1 MRVNE
6 NLSKNGIGVEV
17 SEFSLSDLTA
27 ENIDFLRAKWVEY
40 GLIVFPKLPLSHDE
54 FKDFA
59 LSFGEFGDDPFIS
72 SLPDYPN
79 IAEIKRSAK
88 EKATPFGGTWHSD
101 WSFMKKP
108 PSATLLHSKII
119 PPVGGNTLF
128 ANTEKAFAA
137 LPDEMKDKLR
147 NLKVIHSAKIPY
159 ADDGFYALEKEE
171 RSMKILPSKEA
182 KATFSHPMIKIHP
195 ETKKECLF
203 INPVYAINI
212 EDFSED
218 ESQELLWELYEHMIQ
233 DQFIYE
239 HIWNENMLIMWD
251 NRTVMHQATGG
262 YDGYDRLLHRI
273 TLAAL

>member
-1 MRVNE
+1 MRVSE

-17 SEFSLSDLTA
+17 SDFSLADLTR
-27 ENIDFLRAKWVEY
+27 ENISFLRSKWVEY

-59 LSFGEFGDDPFIS
+59 LSFGDFGDDPFIS

-79 IAEIKRSAK
+79 IAEIKRSAN

-128 ANTEKAFAA
+128 ANTEKSFAA
-137 LPDEMKDKLR
+137 LPEHMKNRLR

-182 KATFSHPMIKIHP
+182 KATFSHPMVKIHP
-195 ETKKECLF
+195 ETNKECLF
-203 INPVYAINI
+203 INPVYTINI
-212 EDFSED
+212 EGFSED
-218 ESQELLWELYEHMIQ
+218 ESQQLLWELYEHMIQ
-233 DQFIYE
+233 DKFVYE
-239 HIWNENMLIMWD
+239 HVWNEDMLIMWD

-273 TLAAL
+273 TLAAV

>member
-1 MRVNE
+1 MRVSE

-17 SEFSLSDLTA
+17 SDFSLSDLTE
-27 ENIDFLRAKWVEY
+27 ENITFLRSKWIEY

-59 LSFGEFGDDPFIS
+59 LSFGDFGDDPFIS

-79 IAEIKRSAK
+79 IAEIKRSAN

-128 ANTEKAFAA
+128 ANTERAFAA
-137 LPDEMKDKLR
+137 LPDKMKDKLR

-203 INPVYAINI
+203 INPVYTINI
-212 EDFSED
+212 EGFSED
-218 ESQELLWELYEHMIQ
+218 ESQQLLWELYEHMIQ
-233 DQFIYE
+233 DKFVYE
-239 HIWNENMLIMWD
+239 HVWNEDMLIMWD
-251 NRTVMHQATGG
+251 NRTVMHQASGG

-273 TLAAL
+273 TLAAV

>member
-1 MRVNE
+1 MRVSE

-17 SEFSLSDLTA
+17 TDFSLADLTE
-27 ENIDFLRAKWVEY
+27 ENISFLRSKWVEY

-59 LSFGEFGDDPFIS
+59 LSFGDFGDDPFIS

-79 IAEIKRSAK
+79 IAEIKRSAN

-101 WSFMKKP
+101 WSCMKKP

-128 ANTEKAFAA
+128 ANTEKSFAA
-137 LPDEMKDKLR
+137 LPEDMKNRLR

-182 KATFSHPMIKIHP
+182 KATFSHPMVKIHP
-195 ETKKECLF
+195 ETNKECLF
-203 INPVYAINI
+203 INPVYTINI
-212 EDFSED
+212 EGLSED
-218 ESQELLWELYEHMIQ
+218 ESQQLLWELYEHMIQ
-233 DQFIYE
+233 DKFVYE
-239 HIWNENMLIMWD
+239 HVWNEDMLIMWD

-273 TLAAL
+273 TLAAV

>member
-1 MRVNE
+1 MRVSE

-17 SEFSLSDLTA
+17 TDFSLTDLTR
-27 ENIDFLRAKWVEY
+27 ENISFLRSKWVEY

-59 LSFGEFGDDPFIS
+59 LRFGDFGDDPFIS
-72 SLPDYPN
+72 SLQDYPN
-79 IAEIKRSAK
+79 IAEIKRSAN

-128 ANTEKAFAA
+128 ANTEKSFAA
-137 LPDEMKDKLR
+137 LPEEMKNKLR
-147 NLKVIHSAKIPY
+147 KLKVIHSAKIPY

-182 KATFSHPMIKIHP
+182 KATFSHPMVKIHP
-195 ETKKECLF
+195 ETNKECLF
-203 INPVYAINI
+203 INPVYTINV
-212 EDFSED
+212 EGFSEE
-218 ESQELLWELYEHMIQ
+218 ESQQLLWELYEHMIQ
-233 DQFIYE
+233 DQFVYE
-239 HIWNENMLIMWD
+239 HVWHEDMLIMWD

-273 TLAAL
+273 TLAAV

>member
-1 MRVNE
+1 MRVSE
-6 NLSKNGIGVEV
+6 NLSKNGIGVQV
-17 SEFSLSDLTA
+17 TDFSLADLTE
-27 ENIDFLRAKWVEY
+27 ENISFLRSKWVDY
-40 GLIVFPKLPLSHDE
+40 GLIVFPELPLSHDE

-59 LSFGEFGDDPFIS
+59 LSFGDFGDDPFIS

-79 IAEIKRSAK
+79 IAEIKRSAN

-128 ANTEKAFAA
+128 ANTERSFAA
-137 LPDEMKDKLR
+137 LPEEMKNKLR

-182 KATFSHPMIKIHP
+182 KATFSHPMVKIHP
-195 ETKKECLF
+195 ETNKECLF
-203 INPVYAINI
+203 INPVYTINV
-212 EDFSED
+212 EGFSED
-218 ESQELLWELYEHMIQ
+218 ESQQLLWELYEHMIK
-233 DQFIYE
+233 DQFVYE
-239 HIWNENMLIMWD
+239 HVWNDDMLIMWD

-273 TLAAL
+273 TLAAV

>member
-27 ENIDFLRAKWVEY
+27 ENIAFLRSKWVEY

-59 LSFGEFGDDPFIS
+59 LSFGDFGDDPFIS
-72 SLPDYPN
+72 SLSDYPN
-79 IAEIKRSAK
+79 IAEIKRSAN

-101 WSFMKKP
+101 WSFMKRP

-203 INPVYAINI
+203 INPVYTINI
-212 EDFSED
+212 DSFTED
-218 ESQELLWELYEHMIQ
+218 ESQQLLWELYEHMIQ
-233 DQFIYE
+233 DQFVYE
-239 HIWNENMLIMWD
+239 HVWKEDMLIMWD

-273 TLAAL
+273 TLAAI

>member
-1 MRVNE
+1 MRVSE

-17 SEFSLSDLTA
+17 TDFSLADLTE
-27 ENIDFLRAKWVEY
+27 ENISFLRSKWVEY

-59 LSFGEFGDDPFIS
+59 LSFGNFGDDPFIS

-79 IAEIKRSAK
+79 IAEIKRSAN

-101 WSFMKKP
+101 WSFMNKP

-128 ANTEKAFAA
+128 ANTEKSFAA
-137 LPDEMKDKLR
+137 LPEEMKNKLR
-147 NLKVIHSAKIPY
+147 KLKVIHSAKIPY

-195 ETKKECLF
+195 ESKKECLF
-203 INPVYAINI
+203 INPVYTINI
-212 EDFSED
+212 EGFSED
-218 ESQELLWELYEHMIQ
+218 ESQQLLWELYEHMIQ
-233 DQFIYE
+233 DQFVYE
-239 HIWNENMLIMWD
+239 HVWNEDMLIMWD

-262 YDGYDRLLHRI
+262 YDGFDRLLHRI
-273 TLAAL
+273 TLAAV

>member
-1 MRVNE
+1 MRVSE

-17 SEFSLSDLTA
+17 TDFSLADLTE
-27 ENIDFLRAKWVEY
+27 ENISFLRSKWVEY
-40 GLIVFPKLPLSHDE
+40 GLIVFPELPLSHDG

-128 ANTEKAFAA
+128 ANTERSFAA
-137 LPDEMKDKLR
+137 LPEEMKNKLR

-182 KATFSHPMIKIHP
+182 KATISHPMVKIHP
-195 ETKKECLF
+195 ETNKECLF
-203 INPVYAINI
+203 INPVYTINV
-212 EDFSED
+212 EGFSED
-218 ESQELLWELYEHMIQ
+218 ASQQLLWELYEHMIQ
-233 DQFIYE
+233 DRFVYE
-239 HIWNENMLIMWD
+239 HVWTDDMLIMWD
-251 NRTVMHQATGG
+251 NRTVMHLATGG
-262 YDGYDRLLHRI
+262 FDGYDRLLHRI
-273 TLAAL
+273 TLAEV

>member
-27 ENIDFLRAKWVEY
+27 ENVAFLRSKWVEY

-59 LSFGEFGDDPFIS
+59 LSFGDFGDDPFIS

-79 IAEIKRSAK
+79 IAEIKRSAN

-108 PSATLLHSKII
+108 PSATLLHSKVI

-137 LPDEMKDKLR
+137 LPEKMKDKLR

-203 INPVYAINI
+203 INPVYTINI
-212 EDFSED
+212 EGFSED
-218 ESQELLWELYEHMIQ
+218 ESQQLLWELYEHMIQ
-233 DQFIYE
+233 DQFVYE
-239 HIWNENMLIMWD
+239 HVWNEDMLIMWD

-262 YDGYDRLLHRI
+262 YDGFDRLLHRI
-273 TLAAL
+273 TLAAV

>member
-17 SEFSLSDLTA
+17 SDFSLADLTQ
-27 ENIDFLRAKWVEY
+27 ENISFLRSKWVEY

-59 LSFGEFGDDPFIS
+59 LSFGDFGDDPFIS
-72 SLPDYPN
+72 SLQDFPY
-79 IAEIKRSAK
+79 IAEIKRSAN

-128 ANTEKAFAA
+128 ANTEKSFAA
-137 LPDEMKDKLR
+137 LPEKMKNKLR

-195 ETKKECLF
+195 ETNKECLF
-203 INPVYAINI
+203 INPVYTINV
-212 EDFSED
+212 EGFSED
-218 ESQELLWELYEHMIQ
+218 ESQQLLWELYEHMIQ
-233 DQFIYE
+233 DQSVYE
-239 HIWNENMLIMWD
+239 HVWNEDMLIMWD

-273 TLAAL
+273 TLAAV

>member
-1 MRVNE
+1 MRVSE

-17 SEFSLSDLTA
+17 SDFSLSDLTE
-27 ENIDFLRAKWVEY
+27 ENISFLRSKWVEY
-40 GLIVFPKLPLSHDE
+40 GLIIFPKLPLSHDE

-59 LSFGEFGDDPFIS
+59 LSFGNFGDDPFIS

-79 IAEIKRSAK
+79 IAEIKRSAN

-128 ANTEKAFAA
+128 ANTEKSFAA
-137 LPDEMKDKLR
+137 LPEKMKNKLR

-203 INPVYAINI
+203 INPVYTINI
-212 EDFSED
+212 EGFSED
-218 ESQELLWELYEHMIQ
+218 ESQELLWELYEHMTQ
-233 DQFIYE
+233 DKFVYE
-239 HIWNENMLIMWD
+239 HVWNEDMLIMWD
-251 NRTVMHQATGG
+251 NRTVMHQASGG

-273 TLAAL
+273 TLAAV

>member
-1 MRVNE
+1 MRLSE

-17 SEFSLSDLTA
+17 SDFSLADLTR
-27 ENIDFLRAKWVEY
+27 ENISFLRSKWVKY
-40 GLIVFPKLPLSHDE
+40 GLIVFPRLPLSHDE

-59 LSFGEFGDDPFIS
+59 LSFGDFGDDPFIS

-79 IAEIKRSAK
+79 IAEIKRSAN

-128 ANTEKAFAA
+128 ANTEKSFAA
-137 LPDEMKDKLR
+137 LPEEMKNKLR

-182 KATFSHPMIKIHP
+182 KATFSHPMVKIHP
-195 ETKKECLF
+195 ETNKECLF
-203 INPVYAINI
+203 INPVYTINI
-212 EDFSED
+212 EGLSED
-218 ESQELLWELYEHMIQ
+218 ESQQLLWELYEHMIQ
-233 DQFIYE
+233 EQFVYE
-239 HIWNENMLIMWD
+239 HVWNEDMLIMWD

-273 TLAAL
+273 TLAAV

>member
-1 MRVNE
+1 MRVSE

-17 SEFSLSDLTA
+17 SDFSLSDLTE
-27 ENIDFLRAKWVEY
+27 ENISFLRSKWVEY

-59 LSFGEFGDDPFIS
+59 LSFGNFGDDPFIS

-79 IAEIKRSAK
+79 IAEIKRSAN

-128 ANTEKAFAA
+128 ANTEKSFAA
-137 LPDEMKDKLR
+137 LPEKMKNKLR

-203 INPVYAINI
+203 INPVYTINI
-212 EDFSED
+212 ESFSED
-218 ESQELLWELYEHMIQ
+218 ESQELLWELYEHMTQ
-233 DQFIYE
+233 DKFVYE
-239 HIWNENMLIMWD
+239 HVWNEDMLIMWD
-251 NRTVMHQATGG
+251 NRTVMHQASGG

-273 TLAAL
+273 TLAAV

>member
-17 SEFSLSDLTA
+17 SDFSLSDLTE
-27 ENIDFLRAKWVEY
+27 ENISFLRSKWVEY

-59 LSFGEFGDDPFIS
+59 LSFGNFGDDPFIS

-79 IAEIKRSAK
+79 IAEIKRSAN

-128 ANTEKAFAA
+128 ANTEKSFAA
-137 LPDEMKDKLR
+137 LPEKMKNKLR

-203 INPVYAINI
+203 INPVYTINI
-212 EDFSED
+212 EGFSED
-218 ESQELLWELYEHMIQ
+218 ESQELLWELYEHMTQ
-233 DQFIYE
+233 DQFVYE
-239 HIWNENMLIMWD
+239 HVWNEDMLIMWD
-251 NRTVMHQATGG
+251 NRTVMHQASGG

-273 TLAAL
+273 TLAAV

>member
-1 MRVNE
+1 MRVSE

-17 SEFSLSDLTA
+17 SDFSLSDLTE
-27 ENIDFLRAKWVEY
+27 ENISFLRSKWVEF

-59 LSFGEFGDDPFIS
+59 LSFGNFGDDPFIS

-79 IAEIKRSAK
+79 IAEIKRSAN

-128 ANTEKAFAA
+128 ANTEKSFDA
-137 LPDEMKDKLR
+137 LPEKMKNKLR

-203 INPVYAINI
+203 INPVYTINI
-212 EDFSED
+212 EGFSED
-218 ESQELLWELYEHMIQ
+218 ESQELLWELYEHMTQ
-233 DQFIYE
+233 DKFVYE
-239 HIWNENMLIMWD
+239 HVWNEDMLIMWD
-251 NRTVMHQATGG
+251 NRTVMHQASGG

-273 TLAAL
+273 TLAAV

>member
-1 MRVNE
+1 MKVSE

-17 SEFSLSDLTA
+17 TDFSLSDLTE
-27 ENIDFLRAKWVEY
+27 ENISFLRSKWVEY
-40 GLIVFPKLPLSHDE
+40 GLIVFPELPLSHDE

-59 LSFGEFGDDPFIS
+59 LSFGDFGDDPFIS

-79 IAEIKRSAK
+79 IAEIKRSAN

-128 ANTEKAFAA
+128 ANTEKSFAA
-137 LPDEMKDKLR
+137 LPEEMKNKLR

-182 KATFSHPMIKIHP
+182 KATYSHPMVKIHP
-195 ETKKECLF
+195 ETNKECLF
-203 INPVYAINI
+203 INPVYTINV
-212 EDFSED
+212 EGFSED
-218 ESQELLWELYEHMIQ
+218 ESQQLLWELYEHMIK
-233 DQFIYE
+233 DQFVYE
-239 HIWNENMLIMWD
+239 HVWNDDMLIMWD

-273 TLAAL
+273 TLAAV

>member
-17 SEFSLSDLTA
+17 SDFSLSDLTE
-27 ENIDFLRAKWVEY
+27 ENIAFLRSKWVEY

-59 LSFGEFGDDPFIS
+59 LNFGDFGDDPFIS

-79 IAEIKRSAK
+79 IAEIKRSAN

-128 ANTEKAFAA
+128 ANTEKSFAA
-137 LPDEMKDKLR
+137 LPEKMKNKLR

-182 KATFSHPMIKIHP
+182 KATFSHPMVKIHP
-195 ETKKECLF
+195 ETNKECLF
-203 INPVYAINI
+203 INPVYTINV
-212 EDFSED
+212 EGFSED
-218 ESQELLWELYEHMIQ
+218 ESQQLLWELYEHMIQ
-233 DQFIYE
+233 DKFVYE
-239 HIWNENMLIMWD
+239 HVWNEDMLIMWD
-251 NRTVMHQATGG
+251 NRTVMHQAMGG

-273 TLAAL
+273 TLAAV

>member
-1 MRVNE
+1 MRVSE

-17 SEFSLSDLTA
+17 SDFSLADLTR
-27 ENIDFLRAKWVEY
+27 ENISFLRSKWVEY

-59 LSFGEFGDDPFIS
+59 LSFGDFGDDPFIS

-79 IAEIKRSAK
+79 IAEIKRSAN

-128 ANTEKAFAA
+128 ANTEKSFAA
-137 LPDEMKDKLR
+137 LPEDMKNRLR

-182 KATFSHPMIKIHP
+182 KATFSHPMVKIHP
-195 ETKKECLF
+195 ETNKECLF
-203 INPVYAINI
+203 INPVYTINI
-212 EDFSED
+212 EGLSED
-218 ESQELLWELYEHMIQ
+218 ESQQLLWELYEHMIQ
-233 DQFIYE
+233 DKFVYE
-239 HIWNENMLIMWD
+239 HVWNEDMLIMWD

-262 YDGYDRLLHRI
+262 YDGYERLLHRI
-273 TLAAL
+273 TLAAV

>member
-27 ENIDFLRAKWVEY
+27 ENVAFLRSKWFEY

-59 LSFGEFGDDPFIS
+59 LSFGNFGDDPFIS

-79 IAEIKRSAK
+79 IAEIKRSAN

-137 LPDEMKDKLR
+137 LPEKMKDKLR

-203 INPVYAINI
+203 INPVYTINI
-212 EDFSED
+212 EGFSED
-218 ESQELLWELYEHMIQ
+218 ESQQLLWELYEHMIQ

-239 HIWNENMLIMWD
+239 HVWNADMLIMWD

-262 YDGYDRLLHRI
+262 YDGFDRLLHRI
-273 TLAAL
+273 TLAAV

>member
-1 MRVNE
+1 MRVSE

-17 SEFSLSDLTA
+17 SDFSLSDLTE
-27 ENIDFLRAKWVEY
+27 ENISFLRSKWVEY

-59 LSFGEFGDDPFIS
+59 LSFGNFGDDPFIS

-79 IAEIKRSAK
+79 IAEIKRSAN

-128 ANTEKAFAA
+128 ANTEKSFAA
-137 LPDEMKDKLR
+137 LPEKMKNKLR

-159 ADDGFYALEKEE
+159 ADDGFYALEKEK

-203 INPVYAINI
+203 INPVYTINI
-212 EDFSED
+212 EGFSED
-218 ESQELLWELYEHMIQ
+218 ESQELLWELYEHMTQ
-233 DQFIYE
+233 DKFVYE
-239 HIWNENMLIMWD
+239 HVWNEDMLIMWD
-251 NRTVMHQATGG
+251 NRTVMHQASGG

-273 TLAAL
+273 TLAAV

>member
-1 MRVNE
+1 MRVSE

-17 SEFSLSDLTA
+17 SDFSLSDLT
-27 ENIDFLRAKWVEY
+27 EKNISFLRSKWVEY
-40 GLIVFPKLPLSHDE
+40 GLIVFPKLPLSHNE

-59 LSFGEFGDDPFIS
+59 LSFGDFGDDPFIS
-72 SLPDYPN
+72 SLPDHPN
-79 IAEIKRSAK
+79 IAEIKRSAN

-128 ANTEKAFAA
+128 ANTERSFAA
-137 LPDEMKDKLR
+137 LPEEMKNKLR
-147 NLKVIHSAKIPY
+147 DLKVIHSAKIPY

-203 INPVYAINI
+203 INPVYTINI
-212 EDFSED
+212 ESFSED
-218 ESQELLWELYEHMIQ
+218 ESQQLLWELYEHMIQ
-233 DQFIYE
+233 DQFVYE
-239 HIWNENMLIMWD
+239 HAWNEDMLIMWD
-251 NRTVMHQATGG
+251 NRTVMHQAMGG

-273 TLAAL
+273 TLAAV

>member
-1 MRVNE
+1 MRVSE

-17 SEFSLSDLTA
+17 TDFSLADLTE
-27 ENIDFLRAKWVEY
+27 ENISFLRSKWVEY

-59 LSFGEFGDDPFIS
+59 LSFGDFGDDPFIS

-79 IAEIKRSAK
+79 IAEIKRSAN

-128 ANTEKAFAA
+128 ANTERSFAA
-137 LPDEMKDKLR
+137 LPEKMKNKLR

-159 ADDGFYALEKEE
+159 ADDGFYALEKEK

-182 KATFSHPMIKIHP
+182 KATFSHPMVKIHP
-195 ETKKECLF
+195 ETNKECLF
-203 INPVYAINI
+203 INPVYTINI
-212 EDFSED
+212 EGFSED
-218 ESQELLWELYEHMIQ
+218 KSQELLWELYEHMIQ
-233 DQFIYE
+233 DQFVYE
-239 HIWNENMLIMWD
+239 HVWKEDMLIMWD
-251 NRTVMHQATGG
+251 NRTVMHQASGG

-273 TLAAL
+273 TLAAV

>member
-1 MRVNE
+1 MRVSE

-17 SEFSLSDLTA
+17 TDFSLSDLTE
-27 ENIDFLRAKWVEY
+27 ENISFLRSKWVEY

-59 LSFGEFGDDPFIS
+59 LSFGDFGDDPFIS

-79 IAEIKRSAK
+79 IAEIKRSAN

-128 ANTEKAFAA
+128 ANTEKSFAA
-137 LPDEMKDKLR
+137 LPEDMKNRLR

-171 RSMKILPSKEA
+171 RTMKILPSKEA
-182 KATFSHPMIKIHP
+182 KATFSHPMVKIHP
-195 ETKKECLF
+195 ETNKECLF
-203 INPVYAINI
+203 INPVYTINI
-212 EDFSED
+212 EGLSED
-218 ESQELLWELYEHMIQ
+218 ESQQLLWELYEHMIQ
-233 DQFIYE
+233 DKFVYE
-239 HIWNENMLIMWD
+239 HVWNEDMLIMWD

-273 TLAAL
+273 TLAAV

>member
-1 MRVNE
+1 MRVSE

-17 SEFSLSDLTA
+17 SDFSLADLT
-27 ENIDFLRAKWVEY
+27 EDNISFLRSKWVEY

-59 LSFGEFGDDPFIS
+59 LSFGNFGDDPFIS

-79 IAEIKRSAK
+79 IAEIKRSAN

-108 PSATLLHSKII
+108 PSATLLHSKVI
-119 PPVGGNTLF
+119 PPIGGNTFF
-128 ANTEKAFAA
+128 ANTEKAFSS
-137 LPDEMKDKLR
+137 LPEEMKNKLR
-147 NLKVIHSAKIPY
+147 SLKVIHSAKIPY

-182 KATFSHPMIKIHP
+182 KATFSHPMVKIHP
-195 ETKKECLF
+195 ETNKECLF
-203 INPVYAINI
+203 INPVYTINI
-212 EDFSED
+212 EGLSED
-218 ESQELLWELYEHMIQ
+218 ESQQLLWELYEHMIQ
-233 DQFIYE
+233 DKFVYE
-239 HIWNENMLIMWD
+239 HVWNEDMLIMWD

-273 TLAAL
+273 TLAAV

>member
-1 MRVNE
+1 MRVSE

-17 SEFSLSDLTA
+17 TDFSLADLTR
-27 ENIDFLRAKWVEY
+27 ENISFLRSKWVEY

-59 LSFGEFGDDPFIS
+59 LSFGDFGDDPFIS
-72 SLPDYPN
+72 SLQDYPN
-79 IAEIKRSAK
+79 IAEIKRSAN

-128 ANTEKAFAA
+128 ANTEKSFAA
-137 LPDEMKDKLR
+137 LPEEMKNKLR

-182 KATFSHPMIKIHP
+182 KATFSHPMVKIHP
-195 ETKKECLF
+195 ETNKECLF
-203 INPVYAINI
+203 INPVYTINV
-212 EDFSED
+212 EGFSDD
-218 ESQELLWELYEHMIQ
+218 ESQQLLWELYEHMIQ
-233 DQFIYE
+233 DQFVYE
-239 HIWNENMLIMWD
+239 HVWNEDMLIMWD

-273 TLAAL
+273 TLAAV

>member
-17 SEFSLSDLTA
+17 SEFSLSDCTP
-27 ENIDFLRAKWVEY
+27 ENIAFLRAKWVEY

-119 PPVGGNTLF
+119 PPIGGNTLF

-137 LPDEMKDKLR
+137 LPDVMKDKLR

-203 INPVYAINI
+203 INPVYTINI
-212 EDFSED
+212 EGFSED
-218 ESQELLWELYEHMIQ
+218 ESQQLLWELYEHMIQ

-239 HIWNENMLIMWD
+239 HVWNENMLIMWD

>member
-1 MRVNE
+1 MRVSE

-17 SEFSLSDLTA
+17 SDFSLADLTQ
-27 ENIDFLRAKWVEY
+27 ENISFLRSKWVEY

-59 LSFGEFGDDPFIS
+59 LSFGDFGDDPFIS

-79 IAEIKRSAK
+79 IAEIKRSAN

-128 ANTEKAFAA
+128 ANTEKSFAA
-137 LPDEMKDKLR
+137 LPEDMKNRLR

-182 KATFSHPMIKIHP
+182 KATFSHPMVKIHP
-195 ETKKECLF
+195 ETNKECLF
-203 INPVYAINI
+203 INPVYTINI
-212 EDFSED
+212 EGLSED
-218 ESQELLWELYEHMIQ
+218 ESQQLLWELYEHMIQ
-233 DQFIYE
+233 DQFVYE
-239 HIWNENMLIMWD
+239 HVWNEDMLIMWD

-273 TLAAL
+273 TLAAV

>member
-1 MRVNE
+1 MRLSE

-17 SEFSLSDLTA
+17 SDFSLADLTR
-27 ENIDFLRAKWVEY
+27 ENISFLRSKWVEY
-40 GLIVFPKLPLSHDE
+40 GLIVFPKLSLSHDE

-59 LSFGEFGDDPFIS
+59 LSFGNFGDDPFIS

-79 IAEIKRSAK
+79 IAEIKRSAN

-128 ANTEKAFAA
+128 ANTEKSFAA
-137 LPDEMKDKLR
+137 LPEKMKNRLR

-182 KATFSHPMIKIHP
+182 KATYSHPMVKIHP
-195 ETKKECLF
+195 ETNKECLF
-203 INPVYAINI
+203 INPVYTINI
-212 EDFSED
+212 EGFSED
-218 ESQELLWELYEHMIQ
+218 ESQQLLWELYEHMIQ
-233 DQFIYE
+233 EQFVYE
-239 HIWNENMLIMWD
+239 HVWNEDMLIMWD

-273 TLAAL
+273 TLAAV

>member
-1 MRVNE
+1 MRLSE

-17 SEFSLSDLTA
+17 TDFSLADLTR
-27 ENIDFLRAKWVEY
+27 ENISFLRSKWVEY

-59 LSFGEFGDDPFIS
+59 LSFGDFGDDPFIS
-72 SLPDYPN
+72 SLQDYPN
-79 IAEIKRSAK
+79 IAEIKRSAN

-119 PPVGGNTLF
+119 PPIGGNTLF
-128 ANTEKAFAA
+128 ANTEKSFAA
-137 LPDEMKDKLR
+137 LPEEMKNKLR
-147 NLKVIHSAKIPY
+147 KLKVIHSAKIPY

-182 KATFSHPMIKIHP
+182 KATFSHPMVKIHP
-195 ETKKECLF
+195 ETNKECLF
-203 INPVYAINI
+203 INPVYTINI
-212 EDFSED
+212 EGLSED
-218 ESQELLWELYEHMIQ
+218 ESQQLLWELYEHMIQ
-233 DQFIYE
+233 EQFVYE
-239 HIWNENMLIMWD
+239 HVWNEDMLIMWD

-273 TLAAL
+273 TLAAV

>member
-1 MRVNE
+1 MRVSE

-17 SEFSLSDLTA
+17 TDFSLGDLTE
-27 ENIDFLRAKWVEY
+27 ENISFLRSKWVEY

-59 LSFGEFGDDPFIS
+59 LSFGDFGDDPFIS

-79 IAEIKRSAK
+79 IAEIKRSAN

-128 ANTEKAFAA
+128 ANTEKSFAA
-137 LPDEMKDKLR
+137 LPEDMKNRLR

-182 KATFSHPMIKIHP
+182 KATFSHPMVKIHP
-195 ETKKECLF
+195 ETNKECLF
-203 INPVYAINI
+203 INPVYTINI
-212 EDFSED
+212 EGLSED
-218 ESQELLWELYEHMIQ
+218 ESQQLLWELYEHMIQ
-233 DQFIYE
+233 DKFVYE
-239 HIWNENMLIMWD
+239 HVWNQDMLIMWD

-273 TLAAL
+273 TLAAV

>member
-1 MRVNE
+1 MRLSE

-17 SEFSLSDLTA
+17 SDFSLADLTR
-27 ENIDFLRAKWVEY
+27 ENISFLRSKWVKY
-40 GLIVFPKLPLSHDE
+40 GLIVFPRLPLSHDE

-59 LSFGEFGDDPFIS
+59 LSFGDFGDDPFIS

-79 IAEIKRSAK
+79 IAEIKRSAN

-128 ANTEKAFAA
+128 ANTERSFAA
-137 LPDEMKDKLR
+137 LPEEMKNKLR

-182 KATFSHPMIKIHP
+182 KATFSHPMVKIHP
-195 ETKKECLF
+195 ETNKECLF
-203 INPVYAINI
+203 INPVYTINI
-212 EDFSED
+212 EGLSED
-218 ESQELLWELYEHMIQ
+218 ESQQLLWELYEHMIQ
-233 DQFIYE
+233 EQFVYE
-239 HIWNENMLIMWD
+239 HVWNEDMLIMWD

-273 TLAAL
+273 TLAAV

>member
-1 MRVNE
+1 MRVSE

-17 SEFSLSDLTA
+17 SDFSLSDLTE
-27 ENIDFLRAKWVEY
+27 ENISFLRSKWVEY

-59 LSFGEFGDDPFIS
+59 LSFGNFGDDPFIS

-79 IAEIKRSAK
+79 IAEIKRSAN

-101 WSFMKKP
+101 WYFMKKP

-128 ANTEKAFAA
+128 ANTEKSFAA
-137 LPDEMKDKLR
+137 LPEKMKNKLR

-203 INPVYAINI
+203 INPVYTINI
-212 EDFSED
+212 ESFSED
-218 ESQELLWELYEHMIQ
+218 ESQELLWELYEHMTQ
-233 DQFIYE
+233 DKFVYE
-239 HIWNENMLIMWD
+239 HVWNEDMLIMWD
-251 NRTVMHQATGG
+251 NRTVMHQASGG

-273 TLAAL
+273 TLAAV

>member
-1 MRVNE
+1 MRVSE

-17 SEFSLSDLTA
+17 TDFSLADLTE
-27 ENIDFLRAKWVEY
+27 ENISFLRSKWVEY

-59 LSFGEFGDDPFIS
+59 LSFGDFGDDPFIS

-79 IAEIKRSAK
+79 IAEIKRNAN

-128 ANTEKAFAA
+128 ANTEKSFAA
-137 LPDEMKDKLR
+137 LPEHMKNRLR

-182 KATFSHPMIKIHP
+182 KATFSHPMVKIHP
-195 ETKKECLF
+195 ETNKECLF
-203 INPVYAINI
+203 INPVYTINI
-212 EDFSED
+212 EGLSED
-218 ESQELLWELYEHMIQ
+218 ESQQLLWELYEHMIQ
-233 DQFIYE
+233 DKFVYE
-239 HIWNENMLIMWD
+239 HVWNEDMLIMWD

-273 TLAAL
+273 TLAAV

>member
-1 MRVNE
+1 MRVSE

-17 SEFSLSDLTA
+17 TDFSLSDLTE
-27 ENIDFLRAKWVEY
+27 ENISFLRSKWVEY

-59 LSFGEFGDDPFIS
+59 LSFGDFGDDPFIS

-79 IAEIKRSAK
+79 IAEIKRSAN

-128 ANTEKAFAA
+128 ANTERSFAA
-137 LPDEMKDKLR
+137 LPEEMKNKLR

-171 RSMKILPSKEA
+171 RSMKILPSKKA
-182 KATFSHPMIKIHP
+182 KATFSHPMVKIHP
-195 ETKKECLF
+195 ETNKECLF
-203 INPVYAINI
+203 INPVYTINI
-212 EDFSED
+212 EGLSED
-218 ESQELLWELYEHMIQ
+218 ESQQLLWELYEHMIQ
-233 DQFIYE
+233 DKFVYE
-239 HIWNENMLIMWD
+239 HVWNEDMLIMWD

-273 TLAAL
+273 TLAAV

>member
-27 ENIDFLRAKWVEY
+27 ENIAFLRAKWVEY

-79 IAEIKRSAK
+79 IAEIKRSAN

-101 WSFMKKP
+101 WSFMNKP

-128 ANTEKAFAA
+128 ANTERSFAA
-137 LPDEMKDKLR
+137 LPEEMKNKLR
-147 NLKVIHSAKIPY
+147 TLKVIHSAKIPY

-195 ETKKECLF
+195 ETNKECLF
-203 INPVYAINI
+203 INPVYTINI
-212 EDFSED
+212 EGFSED
-218 ESQELLWELYEHMIQ
+218 ESQQLLWELYEHMIQ
-233 DQFIYE
+233 EQFVYE
-239 HIWNENMLIMWD
+239 HVWNEDMLIMWD

-273 TLAAL
+273 TLAAV

>member
-1 MRVNE
+1 MRLSE

-17 SEFSLSDLTA
+17 SDFSLADLTR
-27 ENIDFLRAKWVEY
+27 ENISFLRSKWVEY
-40 GLIVFPKLPLSHDE
+40 GLIVFPRLSLSHDE

-59 LSFGEFGDDPFIS
+59 LSFGDFGDDPFIS

-79 IAEIKRSAK
+79 IAEIKRSAN

-128 ANTEKAFAA
+128 ANTEKSFAA
-137 LPDEMKDKLR
+137 LPEEMKKKLR

-182 KATFSHPMIKIHP
+182 KATYSHPMVKIHP
-195 ETKKECLF
+195 ETNKECLF
-203 INPVYAINI
+203 INPVYTINI
-212 EDFSED
+212 EGFSED
-218 ESQELLWELYEHMIQ
+218 ESQQLLWELYEHMIQ
-233 DQFIYE
+233 DKFVYE
-239 HIWNENMLIMWD
+239 HVWNEDMLIMWD

-273 TLAAL
+273 TLAAV

>member
-1 MRVNE
+1 MRLSE

-17 SEFSLSDLTA
+17 SDFSLADLTR
-27 ENIDFLRAKWVEY
+27 ENISFLRSKWVEY

-59 LSFGEFGDDPFIS
+59 LSFGDFGDDPFIS

-79 IAEIKRSAK
+79 IAEIKRSAN

-128 ANTEKAFAA
+128 ANTERSFAA
-137 LPDEMKDKLR
+137 LPEEMKNKLR

-182 KATFSHPMIKIHP
+182 KATFSHPMVKIHP
-195 ETKKECLF
+195 ETNKECLF
-203 INPVYAINI
+203 INPVYTINV
-212 EDFSED
+212 EGFSED
-218 ESQELLWELYEHMIQ
+218 ESQQLLWELYEHMIK
-233 DQFIYE
+233 DQFVYE
-239 HIWNENMLIMWD
+239 HVWNDDMLIMWD

-273 TLAAL
+273 TLAAV